1 MLPLLYSLNTHNM
14 EDCNTQPTITTEI
27 GLSLV
32 THITIGYQ
40 YTYNYGDNEMSNPRA
55 ITQEVAV
62 AWLN

>member
-1 MLPLLYSLNTHNM
+1 M
-14 EDCNTQPTITTEI
+14 ENCNTQPTITTEI
-27 GLSLV
+27 GISLV